1 MGSIRGFKSGAAS
14 GDRGYKLSLEAYT
27 PEFAPNSKFV
37 LFTDV
42 GHVFNNNYN
51 IGETKKEL
59 ASYGLGYRFNDKNG
73 LSITLDY
80 AKAVK
85 DDGVSDYYRLPWH
98 FSLVKT
104 F

>member
-1 MGSIRGFKSGAAS
+1 M
-14 GDRGYKLSLEAYT
+14 
-27 PEFAPNSKFV
+27 
-37 LFTDV
+37 
-42 GHVFNNNYN
+42 
-51 IGETKKEL
+51 KKEL

-80 AKAVK
+80 AKVVK